1 MTEASLRIVVT
12 GSTTGIGAATARR
25 LASDGHRLALID
37 ISSGDPLGDRTRQWE
52 VDVSAPELDA
62 AMSEAADWLGGEI
75 DAVFHMAGVMEAQA
89 ADITEVTD
97 EQWDRVIA
105 VNLTGSFRVARS
117 ALRHLRR
124 PGGILVLT
132 SSQGGVLQ
140 PSGSV
145 PYGASKGGVHG
156 LAMTLEAKCRDL
168 GVRVVEL
175 VPGKVDTP
183 LYRRSVRE
191 AVDRTGRPEVGH
203 ELMSGLVAPEAVAE
217 LAAFLLTAG
226 GRILRSPVATV

>member
-1 MTEASLRIVVT
+1 
-12 GSTTGIGAATARR
+12 
-25 LASDGHRLALID
+25 
-37 ISSGDPLGDRTRQWE
+37 
-52 VDVSAPELDA
+52 LDA

-175 VPGKVDTP
+175 GSGQGRHTAVPAFRP
-183 LYRRSVRE
+183 RSRGSHRQTRSRPRADVRG
-191 AVDRTGRPEVGH
+191 GRPR
-203 ELMSGLVAPEAVAE
+203 
-217 LAAFLLTAG
+217 G
-226 GRILRSPVATV
+226 GRRA